1 MEKVKTVANSKDLNN
16 ILWYK
21 NAPQT
26 WDEGLPIG
34 NGRLA
39 AMVLNYD
46 NKDVLTLNHEFLWT
60 GTGRKREMYTTKGAL
75 KKTRQLLAEEKYE
88 EATLY
93 AQDYLGRD
101 GDKSK
106 FINRI
111 DSFQP
116 AGSLNVCF
124 GENDP
129 NSLNDSNGS
138 DNLDNNG
145 NTQNE
150 EFKLCKRVLN
160 IKNGVAFSERAI
172 SRAFVDKNDRTQKM
186 HGTYIAHSVCENIF
200 ARWDN
205 VGCCEVSFTREDD
218 SRIESKTEIIKNRI
232 KYKAKFIDGISFEV
246 DIRLFTDGMLLPSED
261 RIGVKA
267 ASYLIAA
274 VNIATDVFDMEKELK
289 EYDPCN
295 FLADKT
301 DKTEI
306 DKDIWKKTYDSHTEK
321 FYSYMDRV
329 SLSINIDD
337 DSKKAENK
345 EFNTF
350 ADMTTA
356 ERLEAFR
363 NGSEDENIFSLYL
376 DYGRYLLISSS
387 VCGHL
392 PANLQGKWNND
403 LDPAWQSDYHFD
415 INLQMCYWLAEN
427 GNLTETTSALFD
439 FIDLFEES
447 GRYAAKKIYGCRGI
461 LLPLSSDCWG
471 ISTPE
476 SYRWDIWIGAAP
488 WIAQHYYKHY
498 KYTGDKEFLAERAYP
513 YFKAVAEFYEDYLVK
528 DSNGVY
534 QILPSV
540 SPENTFLENP
550 DIHISLGVS
559 SAMDVQLA
567 YDCLTYAAEAAGDLQ
582 IDEGPAKHW
591 LELRD
596 KLPDFKIGSDG
607 RLLEWNMEMYEKEP
621 GHRHLSHLYG
631 VFPSDLFTPE
641 RNKEQFEA
649 AKKSLKFR
657 LSHLGGH
664 TGWSRAWV
672 ACLYARMGN
681 GEEFYKHTRY
691 LIDNFST
698 VSLLDLHPP
707 RIFQIDGN
715 LGGAEA
721 IIQALV
727 HCRDGK
733 ICVLPA
739 LPERWQSGEIK
750 GIKTVGGHTVSFK
763 WNNGMV
769 KSLKIDFGFEDYA
782 VLDINGGSFKLCK
795 ANGLKQKLSF

>member
-1 MEKVKTVANSKDLNN
+1 MDEVKEEKVLKNQEKVISDKNLNN
-16 ILWYK
+16 VLWYQ
-21 NAPQT
+21 NTPHT

-46 NKDVLTLNHEFLWT
+46 DCDVLTLNHEFLWT
-60 GTGRKREMYTTKGAL
+60 GTGRDREMYTTKGAL
-75 KKTRQLLAEEKYE
+75 EKTRKLLAEEKYE

-116 AGSLNVCF
+116 AGSLTVSF
-124 GENDP
+124 GSKKEN
-129 NSLNDSNGS
+129 NINC
-138 DNLDNNG
+138 
-145 NTQNE
+145 
-150 EFKLCKRVLN
+150 KLCKRVLD
-160 IKNGVAFSERAI
+160 IKNGVALSERELAD
-172 SRAFVDKNDRTQKM
+172 DKASEKIC
-186 HGTYIAHSVCENIF
+186 GTYIAHSVGENIF
-200 ARWDN
+200 CRWDN
-205 VGCCEVSFTREDD
+205 VNSCEVSFEREAD
-218 SRIESKTEIIKNRI
+218 SRIESETEILKNGIR
-232 KYKAKFIDGISFEV
+232 YNGKFIDGTGFLV
-246 DIRLFTDGMLLPSED
+246 DIRLFTDGTLCPAENSIKIND
-261 RIGVKA
+261 
-267 ASYLIAA
+267 ASYLVAGI
-274 VNIATDVFDMEKELK
+274 NIATDVFDMDKELK
-289 EYDPCN
+289 SYDPISFIAN
-295 FLADKT
+295 NSGKIVEADKT
-301 DKTEI
+301 GDLSVDILKADNNIWDKI
-306 DKDIWKKTYDSHTEK
+306 YNSHTEK
-321 FYSYMDRV
+321 FFSYMDRV
-329 SLSINIDD
+329 DLKINADTSD
-337 DSKKAENK
+337 TELNKSFEN
-345 EFNTF
+345 
-350 ADMTTA
+350 MTT
-356 ERLEAFR
+356 EQRLEAFR
-363 NGSEDENIFSLYL
+363 AGSDDENIFSLYL
-376 DYGRYLLISSS
+376 NYGRYLLVSSS

-403 LDPAWQSDYHFD
+403 LNPSWESDYHFD

-427 GNLTETTSALFD
+427 GNLSETTSALFD
-439 FIDLFEES
+439 FIDLFEEN

-476 SYRWDIWIGAAP
+476 SYCWDIWIGAAP

-498 KYTGDKEFLAERAYP
+498 KYNGDMDFLAERAYP
-513 YFKAVAEFYEDYLVK
+513 YFKAMAEFYEDYLIE
-528 DSNGVY
+528 DFNGTY
-534 QILPSV
+534 QIMPSV

-550 DIHISLGVS
+550 DIHISIGVS

-567 YDCLTYAAEAAGDLQ
+567 YDCLSYAIEAATDLQ
-582 IDEGPAKHW
+582 VDEKSVKRW
-591 LELRD
+591 SELRD
-596 KLPDFKIGSDG
+596 NLPEFKIGSDG
-607 RLLEWNMEMYEKEP
+607 RLLEWNKEMYEREP

-649 AKKSLKFR
+649 AKKSLEYR

-672 ACLYARMGN
+672 ACLYARMSN
-681 GEEFYKHTRY
+681 GEKFYKHTRY

-698 VSLLDLHPP
+698 VSLLDLHLP

-721 IIQALV
+721 IIQALI

-733 ICVLPA
+733 VCVLPA
-739 LPERWQSGEIK
+739 LPKEWKNGEIK

-763 WNNGMV
+763 WSDGKV
-769 KSLKIDFGFEDYA
+769 KTINFEFGFEDNA
-782 VLDINGGSFKLCK
+782 VLDIGGKTYELNK
-795 ANGLKQKLSF
+795 ANGLKQQLSF